1 MENPAERIEQFLSE
15 NPANII
21 TVTQGTARLAK
32 QASPKYGFT
41 LQDIH
46 TLYGSVSDFLKALP
60 AKGFTTDVKIDLKR
74 LYGAG
79 AKQTTY
85 KIETLTLNFKK
96 ETPMNEVAPAP
107 TAPTAP
113 SVPTVPS
120 VPTAPTVPTPPTES
134 PVRLAPPNAMGYP
147 MGLGYTP
154 VATTDWISSKVIEE
168 RYRDLLRDNDT
179 LREDNKDL
187 RSQLRT
193 LNEEK
198 ASLKLQLDTA
208 HNSNTPKF
216 NPKYLCKPINKLKS
230 QLKMKELDNIRDK
243 QQLYRLYAK
252 QYSQR
257 KIRQTIN
264 NIIQYYR
271 PFCSNKC
278 HRISNQEALTFI
290 YLLGLPNGY
299 TLHPDQATTLQYL
312 KTTQRFQ
319 TFINTQQL

>member
-1 MENPAERIEQFLSE
+1 
-15 NPANII
+15 
-21 TVTQGTARLAK
+21 
-32 QASPKYGFT
+32 
-41 LQDIH
+41 
-46 TLYGSVSDFLKALP
+46 
-60 AKGFTTDVKIDLKR
+60 
-74 LYGAG
+74 
-79 AKQTTY
+79 
-85 KIETLTLNFKK
+85 
-96 ETPMNEVAPAP
+96 
-107 TAPTAP
+107 
-113 SVPTVPS
+113 
-120 VPTAPTVPTPPTES
+120 
-134 PVRLAPPNAMGYP
+134 MGYP

>member
-85 KIETLTLNFKK
+85 KLETLPLNVKK

-107 TAPTAP
+107 TAPTIPTAPTAP
-113 SVPTVPS
+113 SVPT
-120 VPTAPTVPTPPTES
+120 
-134 PVRLAPPNAMGYP
+134 AMGYP

-198 ASLKLQLDTA
+198 ASLRLQLDTA
-208 HNSNTPKF
+208 DKKHELALKEELLNKKGFWESPAFEKVSETLGAAIPLLAEKMMSAPAQAPVAALAGANLSLAKSEFIKVISDPQITDEIIGELYE
-216 NPKYLCKPINKLKS
+216 YL
-230 QLKMKELDNIRDK
+230 M
-243 QQLYRLYAK
+243 
-252 QYSQR
+252 QR
-257 KIRQTIN
+257 NNEQTTS
-264 NIIQYYR
+264 
-271 PFCSNKC
+271 P
-278 HRISNQEALTFI
+278 
-290 YLLGLPNGY
+290 
-299 TLHPDQATTLQYL
+299 
-312 KTTQRFQ
+312 
-319 TFINTQQL
+319 

>member
-1 MENPAERIEQFLSE
+1 MENPAERIEQFLKE

-60 AKGFTTDVKIDLKR
+60 AQGFTTDVKIDFKR

-107 TAPTAP
+107 TAPTP
-113 SVPTVPS
+113 
-120 VPTAPTVPTPPTES
+120 PTAPTVPS
-134 PVRLAPPNAMGYP
+134 VPNAMGYP

-198 ASLKLQLDTA
+198 ASLRLQLDTA
-208 HNSNTPKF
+208 DKKHELALKEE
-216 NPKYLCKPINKLKS
+216 LLNKRGFWESPAFEKVSETLGAAIPLLAEKMMSAPAQAPVAALAGANLSLAKS
-230 QLKMKELDNIRDK
+230 EFIKV
-243 QQLYRLYAK
+243 
-252 QYSQR
+252 
-257 KIRQTIN
+257 
-264 NIIQYYR
+264 
-271 PFCSNKC
+271 
-278 HRISNQEALTFI
+278 ISNPQISDEIIGELYEF
-290 YLLGLPNGY
+290 LMQRNNE
-299 TLHPDQATTLQYL
+299 QTTSP
-312 KTTQRFQ
+312 
-319 TFINTQQL
+319 

>member
-1 MENPAERIEQFLSE
+1 MENPTERIEQFLSE

-60 AKGFTTDVKIDLKR
+60 AKGFTTDVKIDFKR

-107 TAPTAP
+107 TAPT
-113 SVPTVPS
+113 V
-120 VPTAPTVPTPPTES
+120 PTVPTPPT
-134 PVRLAPPNAMGYP
+134 APTVPSVPNAMGYP

-198 ASLKLQLDTA
+198 ASLRLQLDTA
-208 HNSNTPKF
+208 DKKHE
-216 NPKYLCKPINKLKS
+216 L
-230 QLKMKELDNIRDK
+230 QLKEELLNK
-243 QQLYRLYAK
+243 KGFWESPAFEKVSESLGAVLPLVAEKMMSAPAQAPVAALAGTNLSLAK
-252 QYSQR
+252 SEFI
-257 KIRQTIN
+257 KM
-264 NIIQYYR
+264 
-271 PFCSNKC
+271 
-278 HRISNQEALTFI
+278 ISNPQITDEIIGELYEF
-290 YLLGLPNGY
+290 LMQRNNNE
-299 TLHPDQATTLQYL
+299 QTTSP
-312 KTTQRFQ
+312 
-319 TFINTQQL
+319 

>member
-15 NPANII
+15 NPVNII

-32 QASPKYGFT
+32 QAAPKYGFT

-107 TAPTAP
+107 TAPT
-113 SVPTVPS
+113 VPNI
-120 VPTAPTVPTPPTES
+120 PTAPTES
-134 PVRLAPPNAMGYP
+134 PVRLVPPNAMGYP

-198 ASLKLQLDTA
+198 ASLRLQLDTA
-208 HNSNTPKF
+208 DKKHELALKEELF
-216 NPKYLCKPINKLKS
+216 NKKVFWESPAFEKVSESLGAVLPLVAEKMMSAPAQAPVAALAGANLSLAKS
-230 QLKMKELDNIRDK
+230 EFIKM
-243 QQLYRLYAK
+243 
-252 QYSQR
+252 
-257 KIRQTIN
+257 
-264 NIIQYYR
+264 
-271 PFCSNKC
+271 
-278 HRISNQEALTFI
+278 ISNPQITDEIIGELYE
-290 YLLGLPNGY
+290 YLMQRNNE
-299 TLHPDQATTLQYL
+299 QTTSP
-312 KTTQRFQ
+312 
-319 TFINTQQL
+319 

>member
-41 LQDIH
+41 LQDIY

-107 TAPTAP
+107 TAPTIPTAPTAPTIPTAPTAP
-113 SVPTVPS
+113 SVPT
-120 VPTAPTVPTPPTES
+120 
-134 PVRLAPPNAMGYP
+134 AMGYP

-198 ASLKLQLDTA
+198 ASLRLQLDTA
-208 HNSNTPKF
+208 DKKHELALKEE
-216 NPKYLCKPINKLKS
+216 LLNKKGFWESPAFEKVSESLGAVLPLVAEKMMSAPAPAPVAALAGANLSLAKS
-230 QLKMKELDNIRDK
+230 EFIKM
-243 QQLYRLYAK
+243 
-252 QYSQR
+252 
-257 KIRQTIN
+257 
-264 NIIQYYR
+264 
-271 PFCSNKC
+271 
-278 HRISNQEALTFI
+278 ISNPQITDEIIGELYE
-290 YLLGLPNGY
+290 YLMQRNNE
-299 TLHPDQATTLQYL
+299 QTTSP
-312 KTTQRFQ
+312 
-319 TFINTQQL
+319 

>member
-107 TAPTAP
+107 TAPT
-113 SVPTVPS
+113 VPS
-120 VPTAPTVPTPPTES
+120 V
-134 PVRLAPPNAMGYP
+134 PNAMGYP

-198 ASLKLQLDTA
+198 ASLRLQLDTA
-208 HNSNTPKF
+208 HNSNNPKF

-299 TLHPDQATTLQYL
+299 TLRPDQATTLQYL

>member
-32 QASPKYGFT
+32 QAAPKYGFT

-60 AKGFTTDVKIDLKR
+60 TKGFTTDVKIDFKR

-107 TAPTAP
+107 TAPT
-113 SVPTVPS
+113 V
-120 VPTAPTVPTPPTES
+120 PTVPTPPT
-134 PVRLAPPNAMGYP
+134 APTVPSVPNAMGYP

-198 ASLKLQLDTA
+198 ASLRLQLDTA
-208 HNSNTPKF
+208 DKKHE
-216 NPKYLCKPINKLKS
+216 L
-230 QLKMKELDNIRDK
+230 QLKEELLNK
-243 QQLYRLYAK
+243 KGFWESPAFEKVSESLGAVLPLVAEKMMSAPAQAPVAALAGTNLSLAK
-252 QYSQR
+252 SEFI
-257 KIRQTIN
+257 KM
-264 NIIQYYR
+264 
-271 PFCSNKC
+271 
-278 HRISNQEALTFI
+278 ISNPQITDEIIGELYEF
-290 YLLGLPNGY
+290 LMQRNNNE
-299 TLHPDQATTLQYL
+299 QTTSP
-312 KTTQRFQ
+312 
-319 TFINTQQL
+319 

>member
-32 QASPKYGFT
+32 QASPKYGFI

-60 AKGFTTDVKIDLKR
+60 AKGFTTDVKIDFKR

-107 TAPTAP
+107 TAPT
-113 SVPTVPS
+113 V
-120 VPTAPTVPTPPTES
+120 PTVPTPPT
-134 PVRLAPPNAMGYP
+134 APTVPSVPNAMGYP

-198 ASLKLQLDTA
+198 ASLRLQLDTA
-208 HNSNTPKF
+208 DKKHE
-216 NPKYLCKPINKLKS
+216 L
-230 QLKMKELDNIRDK
+230 QLKEELLNK
-243 QQLYRLYAK
+243 KGFWESPAFEKVSESLGAVLPLVAEKMMSAPAQAPVAALAGTNLSLAK
-252 QYSQR
+252 SEFI
-257 KIRQTIN
+257 KM
-264 NIIQYYR
+264 
-271 PFCSNKC
+271 
-278 HRISNQEALTFI
+278 ISNPQITDEIIGELYEF
-290 YLLGLPNGY
+290 LMQRNNNE
-299 TLHPDQATTLQYL
+299 QTTSP
-312 KTTQRFQ
+312 
-319 TFINTQQL
+319 

>member
-32 QASPKYGFT
+32 QVSPKYGFT

-107 TAPTAP
+107 TAPT
-113 SVPTVPS
+113 VPNI
-120 VPTAPTVPTPPTES
+120 PTAPTES
-134 PVRLAPPNAMGYP
+134 PVRLAPSSVPTAPTESPVRIAPPNAMGYP

-198 ASLKLQLDTA
+198 ASLRLQLDTA
-208 HNSNTPKF
+208 DKKHELALKEE
-216 NPKYLCKPINKLKS
+216 LLNKKGFWESPAFEKVSETLGAAIPLLAEKMMSAPAQAPVAALAGANLSLAKS
-230 QLKMKELDNIRDK
+230 EFIKV
-243 QQLYRLYAK
+243 
-252 QYSQR
+252 
-257 KIRQTIN
+257 
-264 NIIQYYR
+264 
-271 PFCSNKC
+271 
-278 HRISNQEALTFI
+278 ISNPQITDEIIGELYEF
-290 YLLGLPNGY
+290 LMQRNNE
-299 TLHPDQATTLQYL
+299 QTTSP
-312 KTTQRFQ
+312 
-319 TFINTQQL
+319 

>member
-32 QASPKYGFT
+32 QVSPKYGFT

-60 AKGFTTDVKIDLKR
+60 AKGFTTDVKIDFKR

-107 TAPTAP
+107 TVPTIPTAPTAPTAP
-113 SVPTVPS
+113 SVPT
-120 VPTAPTVPTPPTES
+120 APTES

-198 ASLKLQLDTA
+198 ASLRLQLDTA
-208 HNSNTPKF
+208 DKKHELALKEE
-216 NPKYLCKPINKLKS
+216 LLNKRGFWESPAFEKVSETLGAAIPLLAEKMMSAPAQAPVAALAGANLSLAKS
-230 QLKMKELDNIRDK
+230 EFIRVISDPQITDEIIGELYEF
-243 QQLYRLYAK
+243 LM
-252 QYSQR
+252 QR
-257 KIRQTIN
+257 NNEQTTS
-264 NIIQYYR
+264 
-271 PFCSNKC
+271 P
-278 HRISNQEALTFI
+278 
-290 YLLGLPNGY
+290 
-299 TLHPDQATTLQYL
+299 
-312 KTTQRFQ
+312 
-319 TFINTQQL
+319 

>member
-60 AKGFTTDVKIDLKR
+60 AKGFTTDVKIDFKR

-107 TAPTAP
+107 TAPTIPTAP
-113 SVPTVPS
+113 TAPS
-120 VPTAPTVPTPPTES
+120 VPTAPSES

-198 ASLKLQLDTA
+198 ASLRLQLDTA
-208 HNSNTPKF
+208 DKKHELALKEE
-216 NPKYLCKPINKLKS
+216 LLNKKGFWESPAFEKVSESLGAVLPLVAEKMMSAPAQAPVAALAGANLSLAKS
-230 QLKMKELDNIRDK
+230 EFIKM
-243 QQLYRLYAK
+243 
-252 QYSQR
+252 
-257 KIRQTIN
+257 
-264 NIIQYYR
+264 
-271 PFCSNKC
+271 
-278 HRISNQEALTFI
+278 ISNPQITDEIIGELYE
-290 YLLGLPNGY
+290 YLMQRNNE
-299 TLHPDQATTLQYL
+299 QTTSP
-312 KTTQRFQ
+312 
-319 TFINTQQL
+319 

>member
-32 QASPKYGFT
+32 QVSPKYGFT

-107 TAPTAP
+107 TAPT
-113 SVPTVPS
+113 VPTIPTAPTAPTAPS
-120 VPTAPTVPTPPTES
+120 VPTAPTAPTES
-134 PVRLAPPNAMGYP
+134 TVRLAPPTAMGYP

-154 VATTDWISSKVIEE
+154 VATTEWITSKVVEE

-208 HNSNTPKF
+208 HNSN
-216 NPKYLCKPINKLKS
+216 NPKPINKLKS

-252 QYSQR
+252 Q
-257 KIRQTIN
+257 
-264 NIIQYYR
+264 
-271 PFCSNKC
+271 
-278 HRISNQEALTFI
+278 
-290 YLLGLPNGY
+290 
-299 TLHPDQATTLQYL
+299 
-312 KTTQRFQ
+312 
-319 TFINTQQL
+319 

>member
-32 QASPKYGFT
+32 QVSPKYGFT

-60 AKGFTTDVKIDLKR
+60 AKGFTTDVKIDFKR

-107 TAPTAP
+107 TAPTIPTAPTAPTAP
-113 SVPTVPS
+113 SVPT
-120 VPTAPTVPTPPTES
+120 APTES

-187 RSQLRT
+187 RSQVRT

-198 ASLKLQLDTA
+198 ASLRLQLDTA
-208 HNSNTPKF
+208 DKKHELALKEE
-216 NPKYLCKPINKLKS
+216 LLNKKGFWESPAFEKVSETLGAAIPLLAEKMMSAPAQAPVAALAGANLSLAKS
-230 QLKMKELDNIRDK
+230 EFIKV
-243 QQLYRLYAK
+243 
-252 QYSQR
+252 
-257 KIRQTIN
+257 
-264 NIIQYYR
+264 
-271 PFCSNKC
+271 
-278 HRISNQEALTFI
+278 ISNPQITDEIIGELYE
-290 YLLGLPNGY
+290 YLMQRNNE
-299 TLHPDQATTLQYL
+299 QTTSP
-312 KTTQRFQ
+312 
-319 TFINTQQL
+319 

>member
-32 QASPKYGFT
+32 QASPKYGFI

-60 AKGFTTDVKIDLKR
+60 AKGFTTDVKIDFKR

-107 TAPTAP
+107 TAPT
-113 SVPTVPS
+113 V
-120 VPTAPTVPTPPTES
+120 PTVPTPPT
-134 PVRLAPPNAMGYP
+134 APTVPSVPNAMGSP

-198 ASLKLQLDTA
+198 ASLRLQLDTA
-208 HNSNTPKF
+208 DKKHE
-216 NPKYLCKPINKLKS
+216 L
-230 QLKMKELDNIRDK
+230 QLKEELLNK
-243 QQLYRLYAK
+243 KGFWESPAFEKVSESLGAVLPLVAEKMMSAPAQAPVAALAGTNLSLAK
-252 QYSQR
+252 SEFI
-257 KIRQTIN
+257 KM
-264 NIIQYYR
+264 
-271 PFCSNKC
+271 
-278 HRISNQEALTFI
+278 ISNPQITDEIIGELYEF
-290 YLLGLPNGY
+290 LMQRNNNE
-299 TLHPDQATTLQYL
+299 QTTSP
-312 KTTQRFQ
+312 
-319 TFINTQQL
+319 

>member
-32 QASPKYGFT
+32 QAAPKYGFT

-60 AKGFTTDVKIDLKR
+60 TKGFTTDVKIDLKR

-107 TAPTAP
+107 TAPTP
-113 SVPTVPS
+113 
-120 VPTAPTVPTPPTES
+120 PTAPTVPS
-134 PVRLAPPNAMGYP
+134 VPNAMGYP

-198 ASLKLQLDTA
+198 ASLRLQLDTA
-208 HNSNTPKF
+208 HNSNNPKF

-257 KIRQTIN
+257 KICQTIN

-278 HRISNQEALTFI
+278 RRISNQEALTFI

-299 TLHPDQATTLQYL
+299 TLHPDQLTTLQYL

>member
-32 QASPKYGFT
+32 QAAPKYGFT

-46 TLYGSVSDFLKALP
+46 TLYGSVSDFLKELP
-60 AKGFTTDVKIDLKR
+60 AQGFTTDVKIDFKR

-85 KIETLTLNFKK
+85 KIETLTLTFKK

-107 TAPTAP
+107 TAPTP
-113 SVPTVPS
+113 
-120 VPTAPTVPTPPTES
+120 PTAPTVPS
-134 PVRLAPPNAMGYP
+134 VPNAMGYP

-198 ASLKLQLDTA
+198 ASLKLQVEYGA
-208 HNSNTPKF
+208 
-216 NPKYLCKPINKLKS
+216 
-230 QLKMKELDNIRDK
+230 Q
-243 QQLYRLYAK
+243 
-252 QYSQR
+252 
-257 KIRQTIN
+257 
-264 NIIQYYR
+264 
-271 PFCSNKC
+271 
-278 HRISNQEALTFI
+278 
-290 YLLGLPNGY
+290 
-299 TLHPDQATTLQYL
+299 
-312 KTTQRFQ
+312 
-319 TFINTQQL
+319 

>member
-32 QASPKYGFT
+32 QVSPKYGFT

-46 TLYGSVSDFLKALP
+46 TLYGSVSDFLKASP

-113 SVPTVPS
+113 TAPSVPTVP
-120 VPTAPTVPTPPTES
+120 TVPSAPTES
-134 PVRLAPPNAMGYP
+134 PVRLAPPTAMGYP

-198 ASLKLQLDTA
+198 ASLRLQLDTA
-208 HNSNTPKF
+208 DKKHELALKEELLNKKGFWESPAFEKVSESLGAVLPLVAEKMMSAPAPAPVAALAGANLSLAKSEFIKMISDPQITDEIIGELYE
-216 NPKYLCKPINKLKS
+216 YL
-230 QLKMKELDNIRDK
+230 M
-243 QQLYRLYAK
+243 
-252 QYSQR
+252 QR
-257 KIRQTIN
+257 NNEQTTS
-264 NIIQYYR
+264 
-271 PFCSNKC
+271 P
-278 HRISNQEALTFI
+278 
-290 YLLGLPNGY
+290 
-299 TLHPDQATTLQYL
+299 
-312 KTTQRFQ
+312 
-319 TFINTQQL
+319 

>member
-60 AKGFTTDVKIDLKR
+60 AKGFTTDVKIDFKR

-107 TAPTAP
+107 TAPTIPTAPTAP
-113 SVPTVPS
+113 SVPT
-120 VPTAPTVPTPPTES
+120 
-134 PVRLAPPNAMGYP
+134 AMGYP

-198 ASLKLQLDTA
+198 ASLRLQLDTA
-208 HNSNTPKF
+208 DKKHELALKEELLNKKGFWESPAFEKVSETLGAAIPLLAEKMMSAPAPAPVAALAGANLSLAKSEFIKVISDPQITDEIIGELYE
-216 NPKYLCKPINKLKS
+216 YL
-230 QLKMKELDNIRDK
+230 M
-243 QQLYRLYAK
+243 
-252 QYSQR
+252 QR
-257 KIRQTIN
+257 NNEQTTS
-264 NIIQYYR
+264 
-271 PFCSNKC
+271 P
-278 HRISNQEALTFI
+278 
-290 YLLGLPNGY
+290 
-299 TLHPDQATTLQYL
+299 
-312 KTTQRFQ
+312 
-319 TFINTQQL
+319 

>member
-74 LYGAG
+74 LYGSG

-96 ETPMNEVAPAP
+96 ETPMNEVAPAS
-107 TAPTAP
+107 TAT
-113 SVPTVPS
+113 
-120 VPTAPTVPTPPTES
+120 TES
-134 PVRLAPPNAMGYP
+134 PVRLAPPTAPTVPTAPTIPNAMGYP

-154 VATTDWISSKVIEE
+154 VATTDWITSKVVEE

-187 RSQLRT
+187 RSQVRT

-208 HNSNTPKF
+208 DKKHELALKEE
-216 NPKYLCKPINKLKS
+216 LLNKKGFWESTAFEKVSETLGAAIPLVVEKMMSAPAQAPVAALAGTNLSLAKS
-230 QLKMKELDNIRDK
+230 EFIKM
-243 QQLYRLYAK
+243 
-252 QYSQR
+252 
-257 KIRQTIN
+257 
-264 NIIQYYR
+264 
-271 PFCSNKC
+271 
-278 HRISNQEALTFI
+278 ISNPQITDEIIGELYEF
-290 YLLGLPNGY
+290 LMQRNNE
-299 TLHPDQATTLQYL
+299 QTTSP
-312 KTTQRFQ
+312 
-319 TFINTQQL
+319 

>member
-32 QASPKYGFT
+32 QVSPKYGFT

-60 AKGFTTDVKIDLKR
+60 AKGFTTDVKIDFKR

-107 TAPTAP
+107 TAPTIPTAPTAPTAP
-113 SVPTVPS
+113 SVPT
-120 VPTAPTVPTPPTES
+120 APTES

-187 RSQLRT
+187 RSQVRT

-198 ASLKLQLDTA
+198 ASLRLQLDTA
-208 HNSNTPKF
+208 DKKHELALKEE
-216 NPKYLCKPINKLKS
+216 LLNKKGFWESPAFEKVSETLGAAIPLLAEKMMSAPAQAPVAALAGANLSLAKS
-230 QLKMKELDNIRDK
+230 EFIKV
-243 QQLYRLYAK
+243 
-252 QYSQR
+252 
-257 KIRQTIN
+257 
-264 NIIQYYR
+264 
-271 PFCSNKC
+271 
-278 HRISNQEALTFI
+278 ISNPQITDEIIGELYEF
-290 YLLGLPNGY
+290 LMQRNNE
-299 TLHPDQATTLQYL
+299 QTTSP
-312 KTTQRFQ
+312 
-319 TFINTQQL
+319 

>member
-32 QASPKYGFT
+32 QVSPKYGFT

-107 TAPTAP
+107 TAPT
-113 SVPTVPS
+113 VPNI
-120 VPTAPTVPTPPTES
+120 PTAPTES
-134 PVRLAPPNAMGYP
+134 PVRLAPPSAPTAPTESPVRLAPPTAMGYP

-198 ASLKLQLDTA
+198 ASLRLQLDTA
-208 HNSNTPKF
+208 DKKHELALKEE
-216 NPKYLCKPINKLKS
+216 LLNKKGFWESPAFEKVSESLGAIAPLVVEKMMSAPAQAPVAALAGANLSLAKS
-230 QLKMKELDNIRDK
+230 EFIKM
-243 QQLYRLYAK
+243 
-252 QYSQR
+252 
-257 KIRQTIN
+257 
-264 NIIQYYR
+264 
-271 PFCSNKC
+271 
-278 HRISNQEALTFI
+278 ISNPQITDEIIGELYE
-290 YLLGLPNGY
+290 YLMQRNNE
-299 TLHPDQATTLQYL
+299 QTTSP
-312 KTTQRFQ
+312 
-319 TFINTQQL
+319 

>member
-32 QASPKYGFT
+32 QVSPKYGFT

-60 AKGFTTDVKIDLKR
+60 AKGFTTDVKIDFKR

-107 TAPTAP
+107 TVPTIPTAPTAPTAP
-113 SVPTVPS
+113 SV
-120 VPTAPTVPTPPTES
+120 PTES

-198 ASLKLQLDTA
+198 ASLRLQLDTA
-208 HNSNTPKF
+208 DKKHELALKEELLNKKGFWESPAFEKVSETLGAAIPLLAEKMMSAPAPAPVAALAGANLSLAKSEFIKVISDPQITDEIIGELYE
-216 NPKYLCKPINKLKS
+216 YL
-230 QLKMKELDNIRDK
+230 M
-243 QQLYRLYAK
+243 
-252 QYSQR
+252 QR
-257 KIRQTIN
+257 NNEQTTS
-264 NIIQYYR
+264 
-271 PFCSNKC
+271 P
-278 HRISNQEALTFI
+278 
-290 YLLGLPNGY
+290 
-299 TLHPDQATTLQYL
+299 
-312 KTTQRFQ
+312 
-319 TFINTQQL
+319 

>member
-107 TAPTAP
+107 TVPTIPTAPTAPTAP
-113 SVPTVPS
+113 SI
-120 VPTAPTVPTPPTES
+120 PTAPTALTES

-187 RSQLRT
+187 RSQVRT

-198 ASLKLQLDTA
+198 ASLRLQLDTA
-208 HNSNTPKF
+208 DKKHELALKEE
-216 NPKYLCKPINKLKS
+216 LLNKKGFWESPVFEKVSETLGAAIPLFAEKMMSAPAQAPVAALAGTNLSLAKS
-230 QLKMKELDNIRDK
+230 EFIKM
-243 QQLYRLYAK
+243 
-252 QYSQR
+252 
-257 KIRQTIN
+257 
-264 NIIQYYR
+264 
-271 PFCSNKC
+271 
-278 HRISNQEALTFI
+278 ISNPQITDEIIGELYE
-290 YLLGLPNGY
+290 YLMQRNNE
-299 TLHPDQATTLQYL
+299 QTTSP
-312 KTTQRFQ
+312 
-319 TFINTQQL
+319 